1 MDENHVYNFGVF
13 LDHPEAQVPTKANPS
28 DAGFDLYS
36 VEDAII
42 PPGERLLV
50 NTGIILDMPDGWEAQ
65 IRPRSGHAGKLG
77 LSIVNSPG
85 TVDCFTDKMEI
96 LTIDGYKNIHKLS
109 LNDVCLSMDNNG
121 DITKNPILAIVDIGN
136 SDVLRIETE
145 SGFIEV
151 TENTKIYTAD
161 GIKLAKDLLDGDEIL
176 TAPV

>member
-77 LSIVNSPG
+77 LSIVNTPG
-85 TVDCFTDKMEI
+85 TVDCAFRGNIKVI
-96 LTIDGYKNIHKLS
+96 LYNTSKDTIS
-109 LNDVCLSMDNNG
+109 LPKGSKIAQTVFQKVPTIALNLLKEKPTSDSRG
-121 DITKNPILAIVDIGN
+121 TKGFG
-136 SDVLRIETE
+136 S
-145 SGFIEV
+145 SGI
-151 TENTKIYTAD
+151 
-161 GIKLAKDLLDGDEIL
+161 
-176 TAPV
+176 